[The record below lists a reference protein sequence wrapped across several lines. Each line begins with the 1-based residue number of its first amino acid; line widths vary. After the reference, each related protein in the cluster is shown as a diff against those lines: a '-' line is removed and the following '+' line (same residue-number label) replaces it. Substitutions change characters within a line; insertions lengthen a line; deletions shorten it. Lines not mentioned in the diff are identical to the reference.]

1 MIPPRELPSVSLVHA
16 WRLLRARARHSR
28 LLHPQTR
35 DDRNEVLFYLNT
47 GMFGFATGGIM
58 AFLPVFLARLGA
70 SSTLLGWFNA
80 APALIA
86 TVLLIP
92 GAMIAERSTDQVQVR
107 VRSAYLIKVVYLLV
121 AVIPF
126 AVPPDNYYLLPPI
139 LVAVWLLKA
148 FPEAVALPAW
158 TSVMARGFSPR
169 RRARVNGAR
178 WAIMS
183 LASAVGSAVFGQL
196 LERIAFPLNYQIVF
210 LISFALSI
218 ADPLIFSKVKVDP
231 TAVPQMTA
239 QPYLWARLMEYVR
252 PALSYRP
259 FVRYLLATGLYRIT
273 LFLGA
278 PLFSLFWVN
287 ELQAS
292 DGLLGFRATLGS
304 SALMIGYVVWGH
316 VASRWGHRRVLFVGA
331 WGLACYV
338 LVTALSPSALWLLP
352 AAVLW
357 GLSAPGIDLGLFDL
371 MLASCPDE
379 RQPLFGAVWSIAA
392 NLAMFVGPLLGARL
406 GDWLGMGTAL
416 MVVAGVQVLS
426 TAPFLALPR
435 EG

>member
-1 MIPPRELPSVSLVHA
+1 MSVSFVHG
-16 WRLLRARARHSR
+16 WRLLNARVRHSR

-70 SSTLLGWFNA
+70 SSTILGWFNA
-80 APALIA
+80 APALFA
-86 TVLLIP
+86 TALLIP
-92 GAMIAERSTDQVQVR
+92 GAMIAERSTDQVRVR
-107 VRSAYLIKVVYLLV
+107 VRSAYLIKMVYLLV
-121 AVIPF
+121 ALIPF
-126 AVPPDNYYLLPPI
+126 AVPPERYHLLPPI

-196 LERIAFPLNYQIVF
+196 LEHISFPLNYQIVF
-210 LISFALSI
+210 LISFALSML
-218 ADPLIFSKVKVDP
+218 DPYIFGKVEVDP
-231 TAVPQMTA
+231 TAIPQMVV
-239 QPYLWARLMEYVR
+239 QESLWARLREYVR

-259 FVRYLLATGLYRIT
+259 FVRYLLATSSYRIT

-304 SALMIGYVVWGH
+304 SALVIGYVVWGQ
-316 VASRWGHRRVLFVGA
+316 VAGRWGHRRVLFAGA
-331 WGLACYV
+331 WGLAVYV
-338 LVTALSPSALWLLP
+338 LLTAISPSAVWLLP

-357 GLSAPGIDLGLFDL
+357 GLAAPGIDLGLFDL

-379 RQPLFGAVWSIAA
+379 RQPLFGAVWSMAA
-392 NLAMFVGPLLGARL
+392 NLAMFVGPLIGARL
-406 GDWLGMGTAL
+406 GDAAGLGKAL
-416 MVVAGVQVLS
+416 MVVAALQVVA